1 MAMSVVVMGEVV
13 VVGEFFYFVVD
24 VMNNDVFFWVST
36 TTSLF
41 EIFFNHPTGQTL
53 LAKRAF
59 WVCFKVG
66 TIAIC
71 IMAHFIT
78 DTDLASKSWFCQ
90 MKVFPFFS
98 CVGVVCDY
106 FIIFQTRATFLD
118 KAPMR
123 VSPVAL
129 FRALFSLGTETI
141 VCFSSVVIQCSWH
154 FVPCFFTV
162 GAIQGIPIMCCALS
176 RQSPTF
182 K

>member
-1 MAMSVVVMGEVV
+1 MSIVVVGEVV
-13 VVGEFFYFVVD
+13 VVGELFYFVVD

-41 EIFFNHPTGQTL
+41 EISFNHPTGQTL

-59 WVCFKVG
+59 WVSFKVG
-66 TIAIC
+66 TITIC

-78 DTDLASKSWFCQ
+78 VTDLASKSWFCQ
-90 MKVFPFFS
+90 MKVFNSCNS
-98 CVGVVCDY
+98 CVGVLCDY

-129 FRALFSLGTETI
+129 SRALFFPSAPKQLC
-141 VCFSSVVIQCSWH
+141 VFPVS
-154 FVPCFFTV
+154 
-162 GAIQGIPIMCCALS
+162 
-176 RQSPTF
+176 
-182 K
+182 